1 MRGKA
6 QRKIA
11 YGYPIRPKRI
21 HSNSIES
28 KIYNGIPSDFVNPKF
43 KTVAEMKS
51 FLENYLPSLI

>member
-11 YGYPIRPKRI
+11 YGYPIRLKRI

-28 KIYNGIPSDFVNPKF
+28 KKEKKLIVYNIGK
-43 KTVAEMKS
+43 
-51 FLENYLPSLI
+51 